1 VRQEAEIVC
10 KHTSQSRSENPR
22 AQIFDAAKGTPTA
35 VLKHLEWR
43 SGQDANQT
51 TLEADSSGFVDE
63 IGVPYGVA
71 YSKNGHL
78 YVTDTYYHRV
88 LVFGADL
95 EPLQKYGSGKGC
107 VKP

>member
-1 VRQEAEIVC
+1 M
-10 KHTSQSRSENPR
+10 
-22 AQIFDAAKGTPTA
+22 QIFDAATGTPTA